1 MTDTITED
9 ILNPSCADFDTE
21 FYLKSPDFLNG
32 KLRREN
38 CYNPLIAHEI
48 SKLWNRDYSDFLI
61 NLIPVEMRLALQI
74 LRNYPYEAW
83 KDVETSL
90 KRGAGKFKEIHE
102 TGNWEFDQIQVILT
116 AVLGNDEW
124 KEKLRTPE
132 DFCAAL
138 IGNELIRFYPPR
150 EKCLTDKEF
159 LEKDQINKAEAL
171 SNIFS
176 LAFNWQMSLG
186 KVRQGIENEKTW
198 TAGHV
203 IGGLEDIYKAL
214 EKIRVPFI
222 DFLQF
227 RGIFELC
234 HWLWRSQENTPPGY
248 FQDIIYYPINRMEK
262 MPPQGWNT
270 FSTIFERPK
279 DKLTEFYG
287 THADVDT
294 SRIGAYG
301 FKNPYAEIIQGN
313 INENTFLNASE
324 LMIGEFMGR
333 KKTAETRRTAEQKPV
348 VMQEDTP
355 NNAESFGNQKFHD
368 SENSPNFEKPKK
380 TVFVNITPYCSLNQH
395 CKVLGLQNHSIFAN
409 SAAWKKLKE
418 TSPSQKR
425 GHWTLYGLN
434 GDELFGLYT
443 NYCIRNNMISPDSPR
458 ELFKMYKNNGQSLD

>member
-9 ILNPSCADFDTE
+9 ILNPSSADFDTE
-21 FYLKSPDFLNG
+21 FYLTPPDFLNG
-32 KLRREN
+32 KLRKEN
-38 CYNPLIAHEI
+38 CYNPLIAHEM
-48 SKLWNRDYSDFLI
+48 KLFWNSDYSGFLM
-61 NLIPVEMRLALQI
+61 NLVPFEERLAVHI
-74 LRNYPYEAW
+74 LRNHLKKNECP
-83 KDVETSL
+83 DITSYL
-90 KRGAGKFKEIHE
+90 REGAGKFKEIHE
-102 TGNWEFDQIQVILT
+102 KGNWEFDQIQMILT
-116 AVLGNDEW
+116 AALGNDEW

-132 DFCAAL
+132 DFCTAL
-138 IGNELIRFYPPR
+138 TGNKLIRFYPPR

-186 KVRQGIENEKTW
+186 NVRQGIENEKTW

-248 FQDIIYYPINRMEK
+248 FQDIIYHPINRMEN
-262 MPPQGWNT
+262 MPPQGWNS

-287 THADVDT
+287 THADMDT

-313 INENTFLNASE
+313 IKENTFLNASE

-333 KKTAETRRTAEQKPV
+333 KKTAEARRTAEQKPV
-348 VMQEDTP
+348 VMQEKSSIEP
-355 NNAESFGNQKFHD
+355 GEGNRKEQIRIMASFAMTDKETIKKLQEKF
-368 SENSPNFEKPKK
+368 KGKK
-380 TVFVNITPYCSLNQH
+380 LTQPLVRELEQITRDAAWTDEDKGVNICGKTRE
-395 CKVLGLQNHSIFAN
+395 
-409 SAAWKKLKE
+409 W
-418 TSPSQKR
+418 
-425 GHWTLYGLN
+425 
-434 GDELFGLYT
+434 YT
-443 NYCIRNNMISPDSPR
+443 KQRIKFIG
-458 ELFKMYKNNGQSLD
+458 KNRR